1 MLHWIESHQL
11 KIWNAELAYGK
22 PTFLRPP
29 GSSIIDIYMS
39 TNNCINP
46 TLNIS
51 DNLSLGSNHKMVHF
65 SFDTASNIPLSSPPQ
80 QLRRIWRLSKIKD
93 PAIQDEY
100 KSTINNKLQ
109 ALNNKLQQLIDRPQT
124 QTTNSNAKDEIEI
137 LTEEFYTNI
146 YTSLDHT
153 FGRTDGGQKR
163 RDTFWT
169 AELQR
174 LVDHRELCYQ
184 KWRSA
189 FGLNKMPWWLR
200 HQEASA
206 RVRRALK
213 KRNRETWHIFCKR
226 LETDDYTKTTA
237 TIKKIR
243 QKRTIQHTFSHQDG
257 PLAAANQMAQ
267 HLENVFD
274 GHLLS
279 IQQQNQTQQDQQ
291 ALDDSITPM
300 TFADFPITEETVSA
314 SIDRLPRKKAPGT
327 DHLRSEMLKPI
338 VTTIAPV
345 LHKLF
350 YLCWIS
356 SYTPT
361 LWRIAQI
368 VPIFKKGDTENPAN
382 YRPISLT
389 SVVRKIFEY
398 CLQDLLQ
405 AHSPDLDIAQG
416 GFRPAR
422 SALGQAFCLQELCR
436 IHQETHG
443 TTPTLAFLDIKSA
456 YDTVDREVI
465 WNLLSDNNTPYLLLS
480 ILKNLFNDVLIEVII
495 SNSVSHRFS
504 PTTGV
509 LQGSILSPFLY
520 SLYINSLPTLL
531 RRGGIEPNR
540 PLALTNVPNHEDND
554 FQPTIIP
561 RQQHSREQ
569 RSTLDITNPPPNI
582 QCLLY
587 ADDVVLISTANNM
600 QNLLN
605 LCQQHSL
612 DLGYRWNPI
621 KCAIVQPANAEHIY
635 QLYETPIPNQ
645 TSFTYLGM
653 PINNKGYLDAQQ
665 LITRNSISAIN
676 SMRVLNNIGLSP
688 SGFSRILSSQLYAQF
703 IRPKLEYGLAIL
715 IFTAPQLANIE
726 KAQNQCIRMIY
737 GAHSR
742 SETKIM
748 RHLTKLPSMSER
760 IATLQVKFV
769 YRAQFLPDDALLTQL
784 LPGLEAQKRSYWSK
798 LCNKSDIVNLLPPP
812 YNDISGTMLKT
823 IIRQYLVDNF
833 ENIRSAPTGAKLLC
847 ACLPKLGVDPIMWIP
862 MTNKERSRCIRW
874 RLGWLPGGR
883 PKPCQRCPSQIL
895 TKKHAIH
902 CLRMHHRLP
911 LPSYH
916 EDPLSHILNQLPKSK
931 PTSLRRIQHLSSKW
945 PIVCKILAEL
955 DAYQHPGSNLQQ
967 YYDDSPGQAL
977 VKWITPPSPS
987 DAELTVTPS

>member
-1 MLHWIESHQL
+1 MYTELQRLRQELEQANAQIGALEETNRKLRQQITNMEQNKQPEIDHEFPPLMGVTQTTKHTNSQANQWAHPLRNRLKKAPVSPETQQRRIAAAARAFQLPSETHGFQYIYVPSRARQPTGQIRSNLRRFGVDNSRVLDIQYPSRQTIGLLVHNDYVSTLTEKLKSININTINFDPLDPKNINDPKLKDVPTEQKQQLAKELHYKRAQRSIQFIRAPIKFAVARAFHTYGWITLDELKTVLATKKPHRDDPEAAATNYRLNENDDDNMSDIIIAINSILSFTPSTHLLFLTETWLLSPNRYPTNWKQYHEYGDRPTSTSRRGHLGISLLVNPDCPFHVHVLSNNNSTPFSKYHLSCIVANTLIHCLYLPPHTDSFTNDLALATLDSLPLHYPNTNNTIICGDFNARFNATTGDTDSNTRGDLMLHWIESHQL

-65 SFDTASNIPLSSPPQ
+65 SFDIVSNIPLSSPPQ

-93 PAIQDEY
+93 PAIQEEY

-137 LTEEFYTNI
+137 LTEEFYTNM

-300 TFADFPITEETVSA
+300 TLADFPITEETVSA

-356 SYTPT
+356 SYTP
-361 LWRIAQI
+361 
-368 VPIFKKGDTENPAN
+368 
-382 YRPISLT
+382 
-389 SVVRKIFEY
+389 
-398 CLQDLLQ
+398 
-405 AHSPDLDIAQG
+405 
-416 GFRPAR
+416 
-422 SALGQAFCLQELCR
+422 
-436 IHQETHG
+436 
-443 TTPTLAFLDIKSA
+443 
-456 YDTVDREVI
+456 
-465 WNLLSDNNTPYLLLS
+465 
-480 ILKNLFNDVLIEVII
+480 
-495 SNSVSHRFS
+495 
-504 PTTGV
+504 
-509 LQGSILSPFLY
+509 
-520 SLYINSLPTLL
+520 
-531 RRGGIEPNR
+531 
-540 PLALTNVPNHEDND
+540 
-554 FQPTIIP
+554 
-561 RQQHSREQ
+561 
-569 RSTLDITNPPPNI
+569 
-582 QCLLY
+582 
-587 ADDVVLISTANNM
+587 
-600 QNLLN
+600 
-605 LCQQHSL
+605 
-612 DLGYRWNPI
+612 
-621 KCAIVQPANAEHIY
+621 
-635 QLYETPIPNQ
+635 
-645 TSFTYLGM
+645 
-653 PINNKGYLDAQQ
+653 
-665 LITRNSISAIN
+665 
-676 SMRVLNNIGLSP
+676 
-688 SGFSRILSSQLYAQF
+688 
-703 IRPKLEYGLAIL
+703 
-715 IFTAPQLANIE
+715 
-726 KAQNQCIRMIY
+726 
-737 GAHSR
+737 
-742 SETKIM
+742 
-748 RHLTKLPSMSER
+748 
-760 IATLQVKFV
+760 
-769 YRAQFLPDDALLTQL
+769 
-784 LPGLEAQKRSYWSK
+784 
-798 LCNKSDIVNLLPPP
+798 
-812 YNDISGTMLKT
+812 
-823 IIRQYLVDNF
+823 
-833 ENIRSAPTGAKLLC
+833 
-847 ACLPKLGVDPIMWIP
+847 
-862 MTNKERSRCIRW
+862 
-874 RLGWLPGGR
+874 
-883 PKPCQRCPSQIL
+883 
-895 TKKHAIH
+895 
-902 CLRMHHRLP
+902 
-911 LPSYH
+911 
-916 EDPLSHILNQLPKSK
+916 
-931 PTSLRRIQHLSSKW
+931 
-945 PIVCKILAEL
+945 
-955 DAYQHPGSNLQQ
+955 
-967 YYDDSPGQAL
+967 
-977 VKWITPPSPS
+977 
-987 DAELTVTPS
+987 